1 MIPFDRIVSL
11 FVAFK
16 LIEQV
21 RHDSDH
27 TIILTSLVIVIR
39 RLNTPTAIKTAS
51 SVSSHPDCITRLLGI
66 EKTKCQN
73 NHGGKLHRH
82 QRSIIYDLN
91 ILGRHTAPVVV
102 ALRRLMAATVP
113 ATSND
118 SAMMIMPHWDR
129 VGI

>member
-1 MIPFDRIVSL
+1 MIPFDRMVSL

-21 RHDSDH
+21 RHISDH

-51 SVSSHPDCITRLLGI
+51 PVSSHPDCITRLPGI

-82 QRSIIYDLN
+82 QRSMIYDLN
-91 ILGRHTAPVVV
+91 IL
-102 ALRRLMAATVP
+102 LRVTQLL
-113 ATSND
+113 
-118 SAMMIMPHWDR
+118 W
-129 VGI
+129 

>member
-1 MIPFDRIVSL
+1 MVSL

-21 RHDSDH
+21 CHISDH
-27 TIILTSLVIVIR
+27 AIILTSSFIVIR

-51 SVSSHPDCITRLLGI
+51 RVSSHPDCITRLPGI
-66 EKTKCQN
+66 EKTKRQN

-82 QRSIIYDLN
+82 QRSMIHNLD
-91 ILGRHTAPVVV
+91 ILARHAAPVVA

-118 SAMMIMPHWDR
+118 SAMMIIPHWER